1 MGADPNWLKEP
12 GRVAV
17 DQMKSVFAR
26 SAFFEIFFPDTQFRP
41 DCRENLRTAL
51 TAAGKT
57 G

>member
-41 DCRENLRTAL
+41 DCRENLRMAL